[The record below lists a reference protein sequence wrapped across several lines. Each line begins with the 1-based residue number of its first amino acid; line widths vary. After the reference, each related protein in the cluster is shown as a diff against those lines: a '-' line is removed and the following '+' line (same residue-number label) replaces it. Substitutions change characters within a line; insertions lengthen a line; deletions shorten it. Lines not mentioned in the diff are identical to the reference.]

1 MEFLNVFAAVDTDHD
16 LVIHEADLDNYA
28 ASMKYEKAFT
38 NKWLRLFDSN
48 KDGKF
53 TFSEFCETLGLD
65 EKIYEDKLREAR
77 KTVAQRQ
84 QQQQQKPADSDRAN
98 RRTSRLPRATPSKP
112 VEQDEVKE
120 NIEPQ
125 QARKVRTEPPKP
137 KEEPQEVEDEVIQPQ
152 TSAKARAGVN
162 SKASPEEVAI
172 ELGDDDPSLISVEFS
187 DMEPK
192 DLDEVKRLLAQVG
205 SKWRRSGN
213 DKNASEFERQMMHEL
228 DRKLGKSWQCQANP
242 ELSYKDVNYQEGSM
256 AVLVTPQ
263 QNKRV
268 MVWRPQPTGGMCCC
282 C

>member
-1 MEFLNVFAAVDTDHD
+1 MKKFMKTSFER
-16 LVIHEADLDNYA
+16 HE
-28 ASMKYEKAFT
+28 
-38 NKWLRLFDSN
+38 
-48 KDGKF
+48 
-53 TFSEFCETLGLD
+53 
-65 EKIYEDKLREAR
+65 

-98 RRTSRLPRATPSKP
+98 SKP

-125 QARKVRTEPPKP
+125 QTRKTANFGKSSR
-137 KEEPQEVEDEVIQPQ
+137 
-152 TSAKARAGVN
+152 R
-162 SKASPEEVAI
+162 I
-172 ELGDDDPSLISVEFS
+172 E
-187 DMEPK
+187 
-192 DLDEVKRLLAQVG
+192 VG

-213 DKNASEFERQMMHEL
+213 DKNASEFERQMISTSW
-228 DRKLGKSWQCQANP
+228 RLGKSWQCQANP

>member
-98 RRTSRLPRATPSKP
+98 SKP

-137 KEEPQEVEDEVIQPQ
+137 KEEPEEVEDEVIQ
-152 TSAKARAGVN
+152 
-162 SKASPEEVAI
+162 
-172 ELGDDDPSLISVEFS
+172 LISVEFS

-228 DRKLGKSWQCQANP
+228 DRKLDKSWQCQVNP